1 VVVQLP
7 HGRRAPVLPGVVR
20 ESVRK
25 ADKHHMTG
33 KPTALMQQLVRI
45 CEEGG
50 HVLDPFAGSGTTLVA
65 AQEMGYGWTG
75 IEMTQHY
82 FDVARARLT

>member
-1 VVVQLP
+1 MP
-7 HGRRAPVLPGVVR
+7 GARRAPVLPGVVR

-33 KPTALMQQLVRI
+33 KPTALMRQLVRI

-50 HVLDPFAGSGTTLVA
+50 HILDPFAGSGSTLIA
-65 AQEMGYGWTG
+65 ARDKGFAWTG

-82 FDVARARLT
+82 HEVASRRLDLA

>member
-1 VVVQLP
+1 MI
-7 HGRRAPVLPGVVR
+7 G
-20 ESVRK
+20 ENVRK

-33 KPTALMQQLVRI
+33 KPTDPMWQLVRI

-50 HVLDPFAGSGTTLVA
+50 LVLDQFAGSGTTLVA
-65 AQEMGYGWTG
+65 AHEMGYGWTE

-82 FDVARARLT
+82 FEAAAE